1 MIDPVE
7 IALDA
12 EKEARALFGLGL
24 YRGACSRAYYAMFN
38 MARALLLTRGHEPEA
53 TKTHK
58 TVLQTFS
65 NEFVRNGPFDK
76 ADGRELQRAAEAR
89 HLADYSGS
97 VSRADAEHVM
107 AVLGKFMNTARTILS
122 SPQPGKQSP

>member
-1 MIDPVE
+1 MV
-7 IALDA
+7 
-12 EKEARALFGLGL
+12 
-24 YRGACSRAYYAMFN
+24 N

-58 TVLQTFS
+58 TVLQTCS

-107 AVLGKFMNTARTILS
+107 AVLDKFMNTARTILS
-122 SPQPGKQSP
+122 SPQSGGTSP

>member
-1 MIDPVE
+1 VIDPVE

-12 EKEARALFGLGL
+12 EREARALFGLGL

-38 MARALLLTRGHEPEA
+38 MARALPLMRGHEPEA

-58 TVLQTFS
+58 SVLQAFS

-76 ADGRELQRAAEAR
+76 AVGRELRRASEAR
-89 HLADYSGS
+89 HLADYSGG
-97 VSRADAEHVM
+97 VSRSDAEQLM
-107 AVLGKFMNTARTILS
+107 TVLDRFMTTARTILS
-122 SPQPGKQSP
+122 SVPRGKASQ